1 MNNLVFRKTMGSVT
15 KHRDVKLVT
24 TEKIKS
30 YLVSKPNYHKFFLKK
45 LNSNRNEKYT
55 NIYDI
60 YIYEDIV
67 KKVWC
72 FKSRVRKTATKRK
85 KQKSYCSN
93 ERWIRWKN
101 HEKICGIERKN
112 IQIFNRWQ
120 RWKLKSKRY
129 KKRVTKRKLKFE
141 WNWNCLQPSR
151 FENKIN

>member
-1 MNNLVFRKTMGSVT
+1 MGSAT

-24 TEKIKS
+24 AEKIKS
-30 YLVSKPNYHKFFLKK
+30 YLVSKPNYDKFFLKK
-45 LNSNRNEKYT
+45 LNSNRNEKCT

-93 ERWIRWKN
+93 ER
-101 HEKICGIERKN
+101 
-112 IQIFNRWQ
+112 
-120 RWKLKSKRY
+120 
-129 KKRVTKRKLKFE
+129 
-141 WNWNCLQPSR
+141 
-151 FENKIN
+151 